1 MQLAQ
6 RPSSGLLRWMLHGF
20 VKAQRPP
27 PQFGLGK
34 TSGTPCLKLAMR
46 AQPSAHLQHR
56 VELSQIWG
64 CHFASPY
71 SHAASQPPASS
82 ACSNL
87 SECPAATNH
96 VPALRSV
103 CGFTSPVSNVALALG
118 SNRYR
123 WRGVRR
129 DVVPLGRRLPGPSG
143 ALWSHRKPCAAPSAA
158 GLPTGKAGHDS
169 GAAPRT
175 HTLAS
180 WKPCHWGAPLV
191 LTWA

>member
-46 AQPSAHLQHR
+46 AQPPSALAAPCGALTVLGVQLR
-56 VELSQIWG
+56 IPI
-64 CHFASPY
+64 FP
-71 SHAASQPPASS
+71 AASQPPASS